1 MKINRTTFET
11 RTVKAKLTFEED
23 GVRKTDEFTVHYKSL
38 SPARLRKLNEMQ
50 ADGDNT
56 RAFAEALAEIITSIP
71 EIVEGEEG
79 AETPIQI
86 SADVLDNL
94 FDWPNLNAINDAI
107 TADTFP
113 KQQPLEG

>member
-11 RTVKAKLTFEED
+11 RTVKAKLTFEEN
-23 GVRKTDEFTVHYKSL
+23 GERKTDEFTVHYKSL

-56 RAFAEALAEIITSIP
+56 RAFAAALAEIITSIP

-79 AETPIQI
+79 AETPIKI
-86 SADVLDNL
+86 DADVLDSL
-94 FDWPNLNAINDAI
+94 FDWPNLNAINEAI
-107 TADTFP
+107 LVDTYP
-113 KQQPLEG
+113 KIQPSEV